1 MPMVF
6 AGIVLSAS
14 TVEARV
20 VLPHVLS
27 DGMVLQQQT
36 DVRLRGKAT
45 PGCKVE
51 VTGSWMV
58 PKLCP
63 RSRTIHCG
71 V

>member
-51 VTGSWMV
+51 VTG
-58 PKLCP
+58 
-63 RSRTIHCG
+63 
-71 V
+71 